1 MHLLFAGFLLL
12 SAAQFPLAA
21 PPEKTVLRKPKET
34 LQAFNLLIGSW
45 RGTGQP
51 EGTLKEK
58 QRGFWTETLTWEWQF
73 KGEDAWLKLRI
84 DKGKYFTDGEL
95 RYLPEKDDF
104 QLSLQ
109 TTTKEKLTFTGRLK
123 DNLLTVD
130 RTDEAKKECQRI
142 VINLLR
148 DNRFLYDFETKRP
161 GNADFTRQYQVGA
174 TKEGVPFV
182 GAGDAKPTCIVSGG
196 LGTIKVTYKGQTYYV
211 CCSGCREEFKED
223 PEKYIREDAAKRK

>member
-1 MHLLFAGFLLL
+1 MRLLFSGFLLL
-12 SAAQFPLAA
+12 STAQFPLAA
-21 PPEKTVLRKPKET
+21 PPEKTVPRRPMENLHP
-34 LQAFNLLIGSW
+34 FNSLIGSW

-84 DKGKYFTDGEL
+84 DKGKYFTGGEL

-109 TTTKEKLTFTGRLK
+109 TTTKEKLTYTGNLK

-142 VINLLR
+142 VINMLR

-174 TKEGVPFV
+174 AKEGVPFV